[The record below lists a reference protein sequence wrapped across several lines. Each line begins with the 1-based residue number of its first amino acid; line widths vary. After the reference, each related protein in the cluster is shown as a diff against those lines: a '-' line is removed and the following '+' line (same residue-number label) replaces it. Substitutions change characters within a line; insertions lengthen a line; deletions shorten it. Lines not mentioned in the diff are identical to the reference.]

1 VKSRPINQRALDE
14 DYDDEV
20 LCANWLPRPEHLS
33 GEAVVTRAEG
43 IAETEAETFLQNFY
57 RHQE

>member
-1 VKSRPINQRALDE
+1 MKRRPINQRALDE

-20 LCANWLPRPEHLS
+20 LCANWLPCPEDLS
-33 GEAVVTRAEG
+33 GEPVAARTAG
-43 IAETEAETFLQNFY
+43 IAETEVEAFLQNFY